1 MTVPE
6 NDALKLEMYTDED
19 IVDYTHRVNAEAWRG
34 LLSPEEYI
42 ERERV
47 LASTPLSKKHRDLT
61 VREKFPAGY
70 EWVGLKYFVLKDTR
84 LPNTSKT
91 SQIVSSCETLN
102 SLGYCIYPEGD
113 PREDKEGKE
122 QGSRIQYCLNVCIG
136 GVFTAKRYR
145 GRGYAGAMIDL
156 LNKFYEHIRDTAESS
171 SLLKN
176 LVMTLYSEV
185 KDYYER
191 VGYISLHV
199 PLHYI
204 REPQFDNF
212 VQQYCDKGAE
222 SGEPLGFDN
231 YKDLVKLQDEQVK
244 RDLLDC
250 HRREPQAYVFT
261 VRPDFDKYQWFQHRD
276 VFIMEKLGRSTTG
289 HPSFGYTLQD
299 KSHIIWHHHWSENTL
314 IILKVYIPKEIKDQA
329 TREKKLGSL
338 LFQAI
343 KEAQRAKLE
352 AIEFW
357 DEEIRPDKL
366 PRLNSVLRSV
376 CDETDLY
383 ATNGS
388 LSAVKPPRGIAADSI
403 IWVNNAKASWF

>member
-1 MTVPE
+1 M
-6 NDALKLEMYTDED
+6 K
-19 IVDYTHRVNAEAWRG
+19 
-34 LLSPEEYI
+34 
-42 ERERV
+42 
-47 LASTPLSKKHRDLT
+47 
-61 VREKFPAGY
+61 
-70 EWVGLKYFVLKDTR
+70 
-84 LPNTSKT
+84 
-91 SQIVSSCETLN
+91 Q
-102 SLGYCIYPEGD
+102 
-113 PREDKEGKE
+113 
-122 QGSRIQYCLNVCIG
+122 
-136 GVFTAKRYR
+136 
-145 GRGYAGAMIDL
+145 
-156 LNKFYEHIRDTAESS
+156 
-171 SLLKN
+171 
-176 LVMTLYSEV
+176 
-185 KDYYER
+185 
-191 VGYISLHV
+191 
-199 PLHYI
+199 
-204 REPQFDNF
+204 
-212 VQQYCDKGAE
+212 
-222 SGEPLGFDN
+222 
-231 YKDLVKLQDEQVK
+231 
-244 RDLLDC
+244 DLLDC

-352 AIEFW
+352 ALEFW

-366 PRLNSVLRSV
+366 PKLNSVLRSV

-403 IWVNNAKASWF
+403 IWINNAKASWF

>member
-6 NDALKLEMYTDED
+6 KDALKLEIYSDED
-19 IVDYTHRVNAEAWRG
+19 IVDFTHQVNAEAWRG
-34 LLSPEEYI
+34 LLSPEEYV

-47 LASTPLSKKHRDLT
+47 LASTPLSNKHKDST
-61 VREKFPAGY
+61 VREKFPTGY

-102 SLGYCIYPEGD
+102 TPGYCMYPEGD
-113 PREDKEGKE
+113 PREIEEGS
-122 QGSRIQYCLNVCIG
+122 GIQYCLNVCIG
-136 GVFTAKRYR
+136 GVFTAKKYR
-145 GRGYAGAMIDL
+145 GQGYAGAMIDL
-156 LNKFYEHIRDTAESS
+156 LNKFYENLRDTAESS

-191 VGYISLHV
+191 VGYILIYV

-204 REPQFDNF
+204 RESQFDNF

-222 SGEPLGFDN
+222 SRGEYLEFDD
-231 YKDLVKLQDEQVK
+231 YKELVQLQDEQVK
-244 RDLLDC
+244 QDLLDR
-250 HRREPQAYVFT
+250 HRTEPQAYIFT

-276 VFIMEKLGRSTTG
+276 VFIMEKLGRGTTG
-289 HPSFGYTLQD
+289 HISFGYVLGD

-314 IILKVYIPKEIKDQA
+314 IILKVYIPKEIKDQSI
-329 TREKKLGSL
+329 REEKLGSL

-343 KEAQRAKLE
+343 KEAQRTKLE
-352 AIEFW
+352 ALEFW
-357 DEEIRPDKL
+357 DEEIMPDRL
-366 PRLNSVLRSV
+366 PKLNSVLRDV
-376 CDETDLY
+376 CEETDLY

-388 LSAVKPPRGIAADSI
+388 LSAVKPPKGITADSI
-403 IWVNNAKASWF
+403 IWVNNTKASWF